1 MYIALLHSVSTHGNL
16 TIIQHVYIYMYM
28 TLYMFNTR
36 LYIYIY
42 IHTHST
48 SDRVECYQYTLYSI
62 NIYLQIYQCCEA
74 VNGEWNQLNVQHSLD
89 YIIHITKCVVR
100 DIT

>member
-1 MYIALLHSVSTHGNL
+1 
-16 TIIQHVYIYMYM
+16 MYM
-28 TLYMFNTR
+28 TYCTCS
-36 LYIYIY
+36 IHAYIY

-48 SDRVECYQYTLYSI
+48 SDRIECYQYTL
-62 NIYLQIYQCCEA
+62 NIIILYLQIYQCCEA

-89 YIIHITKCVVR
+89 YIIYITKCVVR